1 MYSMVHGCYYAK
13 IIVFLLPDHL
23 IAIMHLKQKKAAAEL
38 SEESALIVCLSD
50 YIVLR
55 NTNISGD
62 NYIEWV
68 DKQCELSMTTVQAT
82 HCFSFNPLKES
93 RFTKK
98 ATC

>member
-1 MYSMVHGCYYAK
+1 M
-13 IIVFLLPDHL
+13 
-23 IAIMHLKQKKAAAEL
+23 
-38 SEESALIVCLSD
+38 
-50 YIVLR
+50 LR

-98 ATC
+98 ATGYRKLLAQANLMMLPARNSLKKS